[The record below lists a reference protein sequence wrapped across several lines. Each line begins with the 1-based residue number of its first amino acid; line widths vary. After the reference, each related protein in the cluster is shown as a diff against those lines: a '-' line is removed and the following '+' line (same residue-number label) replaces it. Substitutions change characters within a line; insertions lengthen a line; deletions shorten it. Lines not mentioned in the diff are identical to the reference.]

1 MNKQNNNLILFALI
15 GIGALT
21 GVFLLFRSSSMKSDL
36 SQKEVQS
43 PATENGIQVE
53 APKEAIDKQTGEV
66 DQAAFEKNQ
75 QVSSDTSLDT
85 LESELN
91 STIIL
96 EEDFSDL

>member
-1 MNKQNNNLILFALI
+1 MKKQNNNLILFALI
-15 GIGALT
+15 SIGVLI
-21 GVFLLFRSSSMKSDL
+21 GVFLLFRSLSLKSDL
-36 SQKEVQS
+36 SQKEVQV

-53 APKEAIDKQTGEV
+53 APKEIINKQAGEV

-75 QVSSDTSLDT
+75 QVSTDTSLET

-91 STIIL
+91 NTVIL